1 MGMSGKSYIVRIS
14 KGTARESEKINE
26 NLRLLSLNWLRRTKL
41 IKLKTES
48 GSINSNDIILS
59 Y

>member
-1 MGMSGKSYIVRIS
+1 MGMSGKSYVVRIS

-41 IKLKTES
+41 IKLV
-48 GSINSNDIILS
+48 N
-59 Y
+59 

>member
-1 MGMSGKSYIVRIS
+1 MGMSGKSYVVRIS

-48 GSINSNDIILS
+48 GNINSNDIIFS